1 MKVEHSLK
9 VERNVGLQFPMNN
22 HAFSPFHNKFASPK
36 FGHYDPKSVN
46 IMWQI
51 HGNWEWNIHITD
63 ISSVKSF
70 PIIETSEKFSL
81 ITKQNPAACHDRSM
95 TTKIHTE
102 IKKHRKASLTQITHD
117 NHV

>member
-1 MKVEHSLK
+1 
-9 VERNVGLQFPMNN
+9 
-22 HAFSPFHNKFASPK
+22 
-36 FGHYDPKSVN
+36 VN
-46 IMWQI
+46 RMWQF
-51 HGNWEWNIHITD
+51 HSNWEWNIHITD

-95 TTKIHTE
+95 TTKLHTE
-102 IKKHRKASLTQITHD
+102 IKRHKKASLTQITHD